1 MILTCPNCAT
11 RYFLPDEQ
19 VGRAGRTVKCTNCAT
34 TWRAEAAE
42 EPLALQEPPPQPAL
56 ASQTPFP
63 SSPSL
68 ETDTLSGL
76 PADRLSQAF
85 RAKALEQKKVREA
98 AATGAI
104 WAGLAAALVLIV
116 ALAAVFRVDVVRLW
130 PKTASAYAAVGLA
143 VNPTGLIIE
152 QVKAA
157 PGADGGHPAVMI
169 SGVVRNIADRSVNA
183 PPLRVSLLSKDG
195 HSVARTLAD
204 APAPDPIQPGDTR
217 RFTVSMLDPPKTASD
232 VEVTFAL
239 DAMPAHP
246 EPAPK
251 LRGAL
256 ATPAPPAAGL
266 APSPAPSVPAAA
278 PGKTPP
284 SAALSR
290 APDARPLP
298 AGSPYAL
305 SPHNAVE

>member
-19 VGRAGRTVKCTNCAT
+19 VGRTGRTVKCTSCAS
-34 TWRAEAAE
+34 TWRAEPAAE
-42 EPLALQEPPPQPAL
+42 EPLALQESPPEPEPPL
-56 ASQTPFP
+56 RIDS
-63 SSPSL
+63 
-68 ETDTLSGL
+68 DTLAGL
-76 PADRLSQAF
+76 PADRLSQTF
-85 RAKALEQKKVREA
+85 RARALEQRKVREA

-104 WAGLAAALVLIV
+104 WAGLATALVLMF
-116 ALAAVFRVDVVRLW
+116 ALAAVFRVSVVRLW

-157 PGADGGHPAVMI
+157 PGAAGGHPAVMV
-169 SGVVRNIADRSVNA
+169 SGVVRNVADRSVSA

-195 HSVARTLAD
+195 RSVARQLAD

-217 RFTVSMLDPPKTASD
+217 RFAVALVNPPQTASD

-239 DAMPAHP
+239 DAVPAHP
-246 EPAPK
+246 TPPPK
-251 LRGAL
+251 LRGPL
-256 ATPAPPAAGL
+256 VGPPPAANAAPAPGPT
-266 APSPAPSVPAAA
+266 AGAPPTSPGKPPSPAMLSAA
-278 PGKTPP
+278 PE
-284 SAALSR
+284 
-290 APDARPLP
+290 ARPLP

-305 SPHNAVE
+305 SPHASVE